1 MTEAAAQGSRGLA
14 EPQDAA
20 TSSRTASVPADTL
33 LYAIGDIHGRLD
45 LLDEIFRRIADE
57 AGAFDARRRVLVF
70 LGDYVDRGPDS
81 AGVIDRLLFGL
92 PDGYEGVYLKG
103 NHEAIMLDFFNRPDR
118 LNMWMH
124 NGAGPTLES
133 YGLDGCSFD
142 RHRGDEAGCRDD
154 LLAAIPEAHLAFL
167 KGLSSSYA
175 HGDYFF
181 AHAGARPGV
190 PLERQEPHDL
200 IWIRDLFLYS
210 DEDFGKIV
218 VHGHTPV
225 PEPEVR
231 ANRIGID
238 TGAWMTGRLTALRLY
253 RDTRAFLMTEKGPS
267 ATP

>member
-1 MTEAAAQGSRGLA
+1 MTEAAAQGPRGLA

-20 TSSRTASVPADTL
+20 MPSRVASVPADTL

-45 LLDEIFRRIADE
+45 LLDEMFRRIADE
-57 AGAFDARRRVLVF
+57 AGVFDARRRLLVF

-92 PDGYEGVYLKG
+92 PDGYEGVCLKG

-118 LNMWMH
+118 LKVWVH
-124 NGAGPTLES
+124 NGAGPTFES
-133 YGLDGCSFD
+133 YGLDVHGFD
-142 RHRGDEAGCRDD
+142 WHWGDEAGCRDG
-154 LLAAIPEAHLAFL
+154 LLAAMPDAHRAFL
-167 KGLSSSYA
+167 KGLSASYA
-175 HGDYFF
+175 VGDYFF

-190 PLERQEPHDL
+190 PLERQAPHDL

-253 RDTRAFLMTEKGPS
+253 RDTRAFLTTERRPS
-267 ATP
+267 ATR